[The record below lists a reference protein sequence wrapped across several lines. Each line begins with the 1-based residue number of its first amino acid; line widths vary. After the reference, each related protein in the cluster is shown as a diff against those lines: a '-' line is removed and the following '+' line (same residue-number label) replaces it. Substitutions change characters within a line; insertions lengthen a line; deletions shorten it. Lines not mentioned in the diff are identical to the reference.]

1 MNHVAAMTHRKLL
14 KRPLDVKL
22 KQQMRSLSRPL
33 ELAKGAQTSSTE
45 TPSRGRCL
53 SCREVPINNR
63 RADFLDSA
71 RIAGDS
77 PIGSPPPMH
86 DPDIIGCVVWMM

>member
-1 MNHVAAMTHRKLL
+1 MNHVAAMTYRKLL
-14 KRPLDVKL
+14 KKPLDVKL

-33 ELAKGAQTSSTE
+33 ELAKGPQTGSTE
-45 TPSRGRCL
+45 TLSRGRCL
-53 SCREVPINNR
+53 SCREVPINNSR
-63 RADFLDSA
+63 GDFLDSA

-86 DPDIIGCVVWMM
+86 DLVIIGCVVG